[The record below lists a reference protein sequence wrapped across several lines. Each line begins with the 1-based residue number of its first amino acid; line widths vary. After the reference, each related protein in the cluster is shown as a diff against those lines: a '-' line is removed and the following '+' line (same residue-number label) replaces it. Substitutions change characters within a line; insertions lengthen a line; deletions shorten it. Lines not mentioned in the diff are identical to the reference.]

1 MRSMDSIQ
9 LKGFTKD
16 AVFPDVA
23 HIVAFGKRHDRNIS
37 TEIGNKDTQRTG
49 IYNLSSRNF
58 YLGTVIK
65 IKLMEMTL
73 E

>member
-1 MRSMDSIQ
+1 MRSMDNRQ
-9 LKGFTKD
+9 LKAFTKD

-23 HIVAFGKRHDRNIS
+23 HIVAFGQRHDGNNS
-37 TEIGNKDTQRTG
+37 TEIGNKDTKIMGTYNVSSRICIRTG
-49 IYNLSSRNF
+49 IE
-58 YLGTVIK
+58 